1 MTKIVNDTIF
11 NDGQPYEDSVWKHV
25 KIMRFILTCNQM
37 IFNIKK
43 INNIVLIVLLSQ
55 GKNADKMNNMENIF
69 AITGDKSV

>member
-1 MTKIVNDTIF
+1 
-11 NDGQPYEDSVWKHV
+11 
-25 KIMRFILTCNQM
+25 MRFILTCNQM